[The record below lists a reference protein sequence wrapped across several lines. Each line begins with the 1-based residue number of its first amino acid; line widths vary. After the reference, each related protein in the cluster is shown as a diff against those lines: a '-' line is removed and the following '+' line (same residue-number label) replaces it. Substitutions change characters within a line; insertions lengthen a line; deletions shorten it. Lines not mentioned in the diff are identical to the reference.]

1 MEQFTRSS
9 LLRFVL
15 SVSLIY
21 RTLTTPV
28 ATQHSVAFDKI
39 ARVNQQYGKNL
50 FLLSSDVSICLP
62 LRCSSKQMRIL
73 RCSLLVQ
80 CPPRLG
86 SFLLFAQGN
95 FTIQILGQTWRPWH
109 VCIYDYSSLF
119 LHEQSTQGKSPSCNS
134 SDQDITLLEKA
145 FFALHVNRLLS
156 VVQVQYIPFSIY
168 TSTIVSTF
176 LLNYSLRNALVGSFV
191 GDLL

>member
-15 SVSLIY
+15 TASLIY

-28 ATQHSVAFDKI
+28 ATQHSAAFDKI

-50 FLLSSDVSICLP
+50 FLLSTDVSICLP

-80 CPPRLG
+80 SPSRLG
-86 SFLLFAQGN
+86 SFLLFTQST

-119 LHEQSTQGKSPSCNS
+119 LHEQSTQEKSPSCTVQIKILRCLKKGFPLCTWIDCWVLS
-134 SDQDITLLEKA
+134 
-145 FFALHVNRLLS
+145 RLN
-156 VVQVQYIPFSIY
+156 I
-168 TSTIVSTF
+168 F
-176 LLNYSLRNALVGSFV
+176 LFLTTGLRL
-191 GDLL
+191 

>member
-1 MEQFTRSS
+1 MERFTRSS

-28 ATQHSVAFDKI
+28 ATQHSAAFDKI

-119 LHEQSTQGKSPSCNS
+119 LHEQSTQEKSPSCTVQIKILRCLKKRFPLCTWIDCWVLSRLNIFLFL
-134 SDQDITLLEKA
+134 ITGL
-145 FFALHVNRLLS
+145 RL
-156 VVQVQYIPFSIY
+156 
-168 TSTIVSTF
+168 
-176 LLNYSLRNALVGSFV
+176 
-191 GDLL
+191 

>member
-1 MEQFTRSS
+1 MDRFTRSS

-21 RTLTTPV
+21 RTLTIPV
-28 ATQHSVAFDKI
+28 ATQHSAAFDKI

-50 FLLSSDVSICLP
+50 FLLSTDVSICLP
-62 LRCSSKQMRIL
+62 LGCSSKQMRIL

-80 CPPRLG
+80 CPSRVG
-86 SFLLFAQGN
+86 SFLLFAQGT

-134 SDQDITLLEKA
+134 SDEDITLLEKA
-145 FFALHVNRLLS
+145 FSALHVNPLLI
-156 VVQVQYIPFSIY
+156 VVQVKYIPFSIY

-176 LLNYSLRNALVGSFV
+176 LLNYSLRNVLVGSFV

>member
-1 MEQFTRSS
+1 MERFTRNS

-28 ATQHSVAFDKI
+28 ATQHSAAFDKI

-50 FLLSSDVSICLP
+50 FLLSNDVSICLA

-145 FFALHVNRLLS
+145 FFALHVSRLLS

>member
-1 MEQFTRSS
+1 MERFTRSS

-80 CPPRLG
+80 SPSRLG
-86 SFLLFAQGN
+86 SFLLFTQGT

>member
-109 VCIYDYSSLF
+109 VCIFDYSSLF

>member
-1 MEQFTRSS
+1 MDRFTRSS

-28 ATQHSVAFDKI
+28 ATQHSAAFDKI

-50 FLLSSDVSICLP
+50 LLLSTDVSICLP

-80 CPPRLG
+80 CPSRLG
-86 SFLLFAQGN
+86 SFLLFAQGT

-119 LHEQSTQGKSPSCNS
+119 LHESTQGKSPSCNS
-134 SDQDITLLEKA
+134 SDEDITLLEKA
-145 FFALHVNRLLS
+145 FSALHVNRLLS
-156 VVQVQYIPFSIY
+156 VVQVKYIPFSDY

-176 LLNYSLRNALVGSFV
+176 LLNYSLRNVLVGSFV